1 MEPEQVLTIED
12 VGEEVDERK
21 LRPFKISRH
30 RICRGLG
37 GKVTVQYYTHWTEP
51 DRRSWE
57 HEVELEQYGDAVLN
71 YWNGQTEL
79 VSGGN
84 TLYRR
89 YRVFQARRLAAHKKD
104 QRYVARGYKLCCD
117 TRGRPDIRTIDMIGS
132 FIYYKTIQSG
142 WQFAKVTQVGVEEGT
157 NKVVHTIKLLDIG
170 RTRNVVL
177 ACSYHSQ
184 GC

>member
-1 MEPEQVLTIED
+1 M
-12 VGEEVDERK
+12 
-21 LRPFKISRH
+21 
-30 RICRGLG
+30 
-37 GKVTVQYYTHWTEP
+37 
-51 DRRSWE
+51 
-57 HEVELEQYGDAVLN
+57 
-71 YWNGQTEL
+71 
-79 VSGGN
+79 
-84 TLYRR
+84 YRR

-170 RTRNVVL
+170 RSINVELEEQNLTTDDEVQEPGTWCWHAHITAKDVKKCIFDL
-177 ACSYHSQ
+177 NFE
-184 GC
+184 